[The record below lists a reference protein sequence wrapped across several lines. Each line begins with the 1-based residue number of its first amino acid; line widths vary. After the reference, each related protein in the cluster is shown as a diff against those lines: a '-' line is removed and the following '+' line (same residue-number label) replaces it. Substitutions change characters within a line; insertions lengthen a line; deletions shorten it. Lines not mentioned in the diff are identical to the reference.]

1 MRASIFSLISLS
13 LIGVTLPLLMT
24 SSCGRAPIESL
35 EEPGGTINVTG
46 AFSDWTPSTSSF
58 AGGVFLLLD
67 PNTNEVFK
75 SGIIEGGKPVFKI
88 ENVPVTGKYYGILL
102 DSRFEPKAYLEKTG
116 SDSKKQRVFKIGSSD
131 GNFGTI
137 VVRDSTLE
145 SSSQT
150 NLDFQ
155 SNYGIANKDYAEKQ
169 FSQDFTTNFNPNPD
183 IDGDGIPNV
192 IDTNVDGD
200 SKDNIFDSS
209 TYEGK
214 SLKISDSAISSQ
226 YNYGYGINKGGY
238 FKCDHL
244 RTPTSKDNSAFKLRF
259 SCGLKLPAGAAEKV
273 ELVTAK
279 TFNDAAK
286 NFDESAKFDWEMK
299 DNGTQG
305 DLISSDGIWGG
316 IFNIAEGNPDAFPEQ
331 VILATATLKDGSKK
345 TYITTLEPTY
355 KLKNKDSEPIAKFA
369 SNDAFEITF
378 LLGTLGGAVD
388 GFQLSATI
396 IKDWDD
402 TEIHTFSQ
410 SLKDANKATIQGVGQ
425 LNLPATTDEQK
436 YRIKVK
442 ISAPAA
448 MPGLLGSAFEIFSE
462 TLEYIP
468 PAL

>member
-1 MRASIFSLISLS
+1 MKTSTFSLIFLS
-13 LIGVTLPLLMT
+13 LLGVTLPLLMT

-183 IDGDGIPNV
+183 IDGDGEPNV
-192 IDTNVDGD
+192 IDTDVDGD
-200 SKDNIFDSS
+200 GIQNIFDPV
-209 TYEGK
+209 TYDETDITD
-214 SLKISDSAISSQ
+214 SKIPAQ
-226 YNYGYGINKGGY
+226 FNYGYGIPNKGF

-244 RTPTSKDNSAFKLRF
+244 RKPTSEDNSSFDLHF
-259 SCGLKLPAGAAEKV
+259 SCGLKLSAGTVDKV
-273 ELVTAK
+273 ELVTSEK
-279 TFNDAAK
+279 FKVAAK
-286 NFDESAKFDWEMK
+286 NLDVEGTPFDWQMR
-299 DNGTQG
+299 DFGTLG
-305 DLISSDGIWGG
+305 DLISNDGISSGV
-316 IFNIAEGNPDAFPEQ
+316 FQVTEGNSIADKNQ
-331 VILATATLKDGSKK
+331 VILATATMKDGSKK
-345 TYITTLEPTY
+345 TYITTLEPNY
-355 KLKNKDSEPIAKFA
+355 ELKKKDQEPVAEFIDRKILNVTFSLGSLSEK
-369 SNDAFEITF
+369 
-378 LLGTLGGAVD
+378 VD
-388 GFQLSATI
+388 GFQIAATI
-396 IKDWDD
+396 FGWDKKEIK
-402 TEIHTFSQ
+402 TFTQ
-410 SLKDANKATIQGVGQ
+410 VLANPNTATIQDVEQ
-425 LNLPATTDEQK
+425 LNLSPTIDDKK
-436 YRIKVK
+436 YRIKIRVT
-442 ISAPAA
+442 APAA
-448 MPGLLGSAFEIFSE
+448 LPGLLGSAFELYSE
-462 TLEYIP
+462 PLTYPP
-468 PAL
+468 PAP